1 MRILVSH
8 VNPWEHPVHRDTKQ
22 PGGRDDPASLC
33 PGRPP
38 HLGHRLMKWNS
49 YGGRAGRHSW
59 AREKVFLLIEA
70 AVVAA
75 PLRV

>member
-1 MRILVSH
+1 
-8 VNPWEHPVHRDTKQ
+8 
-22 PGGRDDPASLC
+22 
-33 PGRPP
+33 
-38 HLGHRLMKWNS
+38 MKWNS